1 MILSINK
8 QRKQIMMKKIL
19 ILAMTVIL
27 SAGAFA
33 QREVTKFLG
42 IPVDGTK
49 QSMIQKLK
57 AKGFTYD
64 QQTDYLYG
72 EFNGEKVR
80 ISVQTQGNKVWR
92 IAVTD
97 EIGRN
102 ENQIRIRF
110 NNLVSQFE
118 NNNKYMPYKDSQTL
132 SDNEDISHEISVRDK
147 QYAATFFQYSKDAP
161 EFNDTLTLQKEY
173 RERYAKELKQI
184 EEYVSQ
190 FSEEQ
195 LENPTEEMLENSKK
209 ISDWTTQS
217 IMKIVYDLLN
227 KRIVWFTIGRAYGEY
242 YITMF
247 YENGYNEADGSD
259 L

>member
-27 SAGAFA
+27 SLGAFA

-64 QQTDYLYG
+64 QQKDRLYG
-72 EFNGEKVR
+72 EFNGAEVS
-80 ISVQTQGNKVWR
+80 ISVQTNGNKVWR
-92 IAVTD
+92 IAITD

-110 NNLVSQFE
+110 NNLVNQFE
-118 NNNKYMPYKDSQTL
+118 NNNKYMPYKKDSQTL
-132 SDNEDISHEISVRDK
+132 SDNENIGHEISVNDK
-147 QYAATFFQYSKDAP
+147 QYAAIFYQYSKDAP
-161 EFNDTLTLQKEY
+161 EFSDILTLQKEY
-173 RERYAKELKQI
+173 GERYAKELK
-184 EEYVSQ
+184 EYLSQ
-190 FSEEQ
+190 FTEEQ
-195 LENPTEEMLENSKK
+195 LENPTEEMVENSKK
-209 ISDWTTQS
+209 ILYQS
-217 IMKIVYDLLN
+217 VQSVMTMNDLIS
-227 KRIVWFTIGRAYGEY
+227 KKVVWFTIGGKYGEY

>member
-1 MILSINK
+1 
-8 QRKQIMMKKIL
+8 MMKKIL

-27 SAGAFA
+27 SSGAFA

-57 AKGFTYD
+57 AKGFTYN

-92 IAVTD
+92 LAITD
-97 EIGRN
+97 EIDRN

-118 NNNKYMPYKDSQTL
+118 NNDKYRSLKDSQTL
-132 SDNEDISHEISVRDK
+132 SDNEDIGYEISVHDK
-147 QYAATFFQYSKDAP
+147 QYEAIFYQYFKDAP
-161 EFNDTLTLQKEY
+161 EFTDFLTIQKEY
-173 RERYAKELKQI
+173 KERYAKELKQI
-184 EEYVSQ
+184 EEYLSQ

-195 LENPTEEMLENSKK
+195 LENPTVEMEENSKK
-209 ISDWTTQS
+209 ISDWSAQS
-217 IMKIVYDLLN
+217 AIEMFTDLLYR
-227 KRIVWFTIGRAYGEY
+227 KVVWFTIGEEYGEY

>member
-1 MILSINK
+1 
-8 QRKQIMMKKIL
+8 MMKKIL

-27 SAGAFA
+27 SSGAFA

-64 QQTDYLYG
+64 QQKDRLYG
-72 EFNGEKVR
+72 EFNGAEVS
-80 ISVQTQGNKVWR
+80 ISVQTNGNKVWR
-92 IAVTD
+92 IAITD

-110 NNLVSQFE
+110 NNLVNQFE

-132 SDNEDISHEISVRDK
+132 SDNENIGHEIAVRDK
-147 QYAATFFQYSKDAP
+147 QYAAIFYQYSKDAP
-161 EFNDTLTLQKEY
+161 EFSDILTLQKEY
-173 RERYAKELKQI
+173 GERYAKELKQI
-184 EEYVSQ
+184 EEYLSQ
-190 FSEEQ
+190 FTEEQ
-195 LENPTEEMLENSKK
+195 LENPTEEMMENSKK
-209 ISDWTTQS
+209 ILYQS
-217 IMKIVYDLLN
+217 VQSVMTMNDLIS
-227 KRIVWFTIGRAYGEY
+227 KKVVWFTIGEEYGEY

>member
-1 MILSINK
+1 
-8 QRKQIMMKKIL
+8 MMKKIL

-27 SAGAFA
+27 SSGAFA

-64 QQTDYLYG
+64 QQKDRLYG
-72 EFNGEKVR
+72 EFNGAEVS
-80 ISVQTQGNKVWR
+80 ISVQTNGNKVWR
-92 IAVTD
+92 IAITD

-110 NNLVSQFE
+110 NNLVNQFE

-132 SDNEDISHEISVRDK
+132 SDNENIGHEIAVRDK
-147 QYAATFFQYSKDAP
+147 QYAAIFYQYSKDAP
-161 EFNDTLTLQKEY
+161 EFSDTLTLQKEY
-173 RERYAKELKQI
+173 GERYAKELKQI
-184 EEYVSQ
+184 EEYLSQ
-190 FSEEQ
+190 FTEEQ
-195 LENPTEEMLENSKK
+195 LENPTEEMVENSKK
-209 ISDWTTQS
+209 ILNQS
-217 IMKIVYDLLN
+217 VQSVMKMNDLIS
-227 KRIVWFTIGRAYGEY
+227 KKVVWFTIGGKYGKY
-242 YITMF
+242 YISMF

>member
-1 MILSINK
+1 
-8 QRKQIMMKKIL
+8 MMKKIL

-72 EFNGEKVR
+72 EFNGEEVS

-92 IAVTD
+92 IAITD
-97 EIGRN
+97 EIDRS

-110 NNLVSQFE
+110 NNLVNQFE

-132 SDNEDISHEISVRDK
+132 SDNEDISYEISANDK
-147 QYAATFFQYSKDAP
+147 QYAAIFYQYSKDAP
-161 EFNDTLTLQKEY
+161 EFSDILTLQKEY
-173 RERYAKELKQI
+173 GEKYAKELK
-184 EEYVSQ
+184 EYLSQ
-190 FSEEQ
+190 FTEEQ
-195 LENPTEEMLENSKK
+195 LENPTEEMMENSKK
-209 ISDWTTQS
+209 ILYQS
-217 IMKIVYDLLN
+217 VQSVMTMNDLIS
-227 KRIVWFTIGRAYGEY
+227 KKVVWFTIGGKYGKY
-242 YITMF
+242 YISMF

>member
-1 MILSINK
+1 
-8 QRKQIMMKKIL
+8 MMKKIL

-27 SAGAFA
+27 SSGAFA

-64 QQTDYLYG
+64 QQTDCLYG
-72 EFNGEKVR
+72 EFNGEEVS
-80 ISVQTQGNKVWR
+80 ISVQTNGNKVWR
-92 IAVTD
+92 IAITD
-97 EIGRN
+97 EIDRS

-110 NNLVSQFE
+110 NNLVNQFE
-118 NNNKYMPYKDSQTL
+118 NNNKYMPYKKDSQTL
-132 SDNEDISHEISVRDK
+132 SDNEDISYEISANDK
-147 QYAATFFQYSKDAP
+147 QYAAIFYQYSKDAP
-161 EFNDTLTLQKEY
+161 EFSDTLEY

-184 EEYVSQ
+184 EEYLSQ
-190 FSEEQ
+190 FTEEQ
-195 LENPTEEMLENSKK
+195 LENPTEEMVENSKK
-209 ISDWTTQS
+209 ILNQS
-217 IMKIVYDLLN
+217 VQSVMKMNDLIS
-227 KRIVWFTIGRAYGEY
+227 KKVVWFTIGGKYGKY
-242 YITMF
+242 YISMF

>member
-1 MILSINK
+1 
-8 QRKQIMMKKIL
+8 MKKIL

-72 EFNGEKVR
+72 EFNGEEVS

-92 IAVTD
+92 IAITD
-97 EIGRN
+97 EIDRS

-110 NNLVSQFE
+110 NNLVNQFE
-118 NNNKYMPYKDSQTL
+118 NNNKYMPYKKDSQTL
-132 SDNEDISHEISVRDK
+132 SDNEDISYEISANDK
-147 QYAATFFQYSKDAP
+147 QYAAIFYQYSKDAP
-161 EFNDTLTLQKEY
+161 EFSDILTLQKEY
-173 RERYAKELKQI
+173 GEKYAKELK
-184 EEYVSQ
+184 EYLSQ
-190 FSEEQ
+190 FTEEQ
-195 LENPTEEMLENSKK
+195 LENPTEEMVENSKK
-209 ISDWTTQS
+209 ILNQS
-217 IMKIVYDLLN
+217 VQSVMKMNDLIS
-227 KRIVWFTIGRAYGEY
+227 KKVVWFTIGGKYGKY
-242 YITMF
+242 YISMF

>member
-1 MILSINK
+1 
-8 QRKQIMMKKIL
+8 MMKKIL

-27 SAGAFA
+27 SSGAFA

-64 QQTDYLYG
+64 QQKDRLYG
-72 EFNGEKVR
+72 EFNGAEVS
-80 ISVQTQGNKVWR
+80 ISVQTNGNKVWR
-92 IAVTD
+92 IAITD

-110 NNLVSQFE
+110 NNLVNQFE

-132 SDNEDISHEISVRDK
+132 SDNENIGHEIAVRDK
-147 QYAATFFQYSKDAP
+147 QYAAIFYQYSKDAP
-161 EFNDTLTLQKEY
+161 EFSDILTLQKEY
-173 RERYAKELKQI
+173 GERYAKDLK
-184 EEYVSQ
+184 EYLSQ
-190 FSEEQ
+190 FTEEQ
-195 LENPTEEMLENSKK
+195 LENPTEEMVENSKK
-209 ISDWTTQS
+209 ISDWSAQS
-217 IMKIVYDLLN
+217 AMKMVNDLLS
-227 KRIVWFTIGRAYGEY
+227 KKVVWFTIGGKYGEY

>member
-27 SAGAFA
+27 SSGAFA

-64 QQTDYLYG
+64 QQTDCLYG
-72 EFNGEKVR
+72 EFNGEEVS
-80 ISVQTQGNKVWR
+80 ISVQTNGNKVWR
-92 IAVTD
+92 IAITD
-97 EIGRN
+97 EIDRS

-110 NNLVSQFE
+110 NNLVNQFE
-118 NNNKYMPYKDSQTL
+118 NNNKYMPYKKDSQTL
-132 SDNEDISHEISVRDK
+132 SDNEDISYEISANDK
-147 QYAATFFQYSKDAP
+147 QYAAIFYQYSKDAP
-161 EFNDTLTLQKEY
+161 EFSDILTLQKEY
-173 RERYAKELKQI
+173 GEKYAKELK
-184 EEYVSQ
+184 EYLSQ
-190 FSEEQ
+190 FTEEQ
-195 LENPTEEMLENSKK
+195 LENPTEEMVENSKK
-209 ISDWTTQS
+209 ILNQS
-217 IMKIVYDLLN
+217 VQSVMKMNDLIS
-227 KRIVWFTIGRAYGEY
+227 KKVVWFTIGGKYGKY
-242 YITMF
+242 YISMF

>member
-27 SAGAFA
+27 SSGAFA

-64 QQTDYLYG
+64 QQKDRLYG
-72 EFNGEKVR
+72 EFNGEEVS
-80 ISVQTQGNKVWR
+80 ISVQTNGNKVWR
-92 IAVTD
+92 IAITD

-110 NNLVSQFE
+110 NNLVNQFE

-132 SDNEDISHEISVRDK
+132 SDNENIGHEISVNDK
-147 QYAATFFQYSKDAP
+147 QYAAIFYQYSKDAP
-161 EFNDTLTLQKEY
+161 EFRDTLTLQKEY
-173 RERYAKELKQI
+173 GERYAKELKQI
-184 EEYVSQ
+184 EEYLSQ
-190 FSEEQ
+190 FTEEQ
-195 LENPTEEMLENSKK
+195 LENPTEEMVENSKK
-209 ISDWTTQS
+209 ISDWSAQS
-217 IMKIVYDLLN
+217 AIEMFTDLLYR
-227 KRIVWFTIGRAYGEY
+227 KVVWFTIGEEYGEY

>member
-1 MILSINK
+1 
-8 QRKQIMMKKIL
+8 MMKKIL

-27 SAGAFA
+27 SLGAFA

-64 QQTDYLYG
+64 QQKDRLYG
-72 EFNGEKVR
+72 EFNGEEVS
-80 ISVQTQGNKVWR
+80 ISVQTNGNKVWR
-92 IAVTD
+92 IAITD

-110 NNLVSQFE
+110 NNLVNQFE

-132 SDNEDISHEISVRDK
+132 SDNENIGHEISVNDK
-147 QYAATFFQYSKDAP
+147 QYAAIFYQYSKDAP
-161 EFNDTLTLQKEY
+161 EFSDTLILQKEY
-173 RERYAKELKQI
+173 GERYAKELKQI
-184 EEYVSQ
+184 EEYLSQ
-190 FSEEQ
+190 FTEEQ
-195 LENPTEEMLENSKK
+195 LENPTEEMVENSKK
-209 ISDWTTQS
+209 ISDWSAQS
-217 IMKIVYDLLN
+217 AMKMVYDLLN
-227 KRIVWFTIGRAYGEY
+227 KKVVWFTIGGKYGEY

>member
-1 MILSINK
+1 
-8 QRKQIMMKKIL
+8 MMKKIL

-27 SAGAFA
+27 SSGAFA

-64 QQTDYLYG
+64 QQTDCLYG
-72 EFNGEKVR
+72 EFNGEEVS
-80 ISVQTQGNKVWR
+80 IAVQTNGNKVWR
-92 IAVTD
+92 IVITD
-97 EIGRN
+97 EIDRS

-110 NNLVSQFE
+110 NNLVNQFE

-132 SDNEDISHEISVRDK
+132 SDNENIGHEIAVRDK
-147 QYAATFFQYSKDAP
+147 QYAAIFYQYSKDAP
-161 EFNDTLTLQKEY
+161 EFSDILTLQKEY
-173 RERYAKELKQI
+173 GERYAKELK
-184 EEYVSQ
+184 EYLSQ
-190 FSEEQ
+190 FTEEQ
-195 LENPTEEMLENSKK
+195 LENPTEEMMENSKK
-209 ISDWTTQS
+209 ILYQS
-217 IMKIVYDLLN
+217 VQSVMTMNDLIS
-227 KRIVWFTIGRAYGEY
+227 KKVVWFTIGGAYGKY

>member
-1 MILSINK
+1 
-8 QRKQIMMKKIL
+8 MMKKIL

-64 QQTDYLYG
+64 QQTDCLYG
-72 EFNGEKVR
+72 EFNGEEVS

-92 IAVTD
+92 IAITD
-97 EIGRN
+97 EIDRS

-110 NNLVSQFE
+110 NNLVNQFE
-118 NNNKYMPYKDSQTL
+118 NNNKYMPYKKDSQTL
-132 SDNEDISHEISVRDK
+132 SDNEDISYEISANDK
-147 QYAATFFQYSKDAP
+147 QYAAIFYQYSKDAP
-161 EFNDTLTLQKEY
+161 EFSDTLEY

-184 EEYVSQ
+184 EEYLSQ
-190 FSEEQ
+190 FTEEQ
-195 LENPTEEMLENSKK
+195 LENPTEEMVENSKK
-209 ISDWTTQS
+209 ILNQS
-217 IMKIVYDLLN
+217 VQSVMKMNDLIS
-227 KRIVWFTIGRAYGEY
+227 KKVVWFTIGGKYGKY
-242 YITMF
+242 YISMF

>member
-1 MILSINK
+1 
-8 QRKQIMMKKIL
+8 MMKKIL

-27 SAGAFA
+27 SSGAFA

-64 QQTDYLYG
+64 QQKDRLYG
-72 EFNGEKVR
+72 EFNGAEVS

-92 IAVTD
+92 LAITD
-97 EIGRN
+97 EIDRN

-110 NNLVSQFE
+110 NNLVNQFE
-118 NNNKYMPYKDSQTL
+118 NNNKYMPYKKDSQTL
-132 SDNEDISHEISVRDK
+132 SDNEDISYEISANDK
-147 QYAATFFQYSKDAP
+147 QYAAIFYQYFKDAP
-161 EFNDTLTLQKEY
+161 EFTDFLTIQKEY
-173 RERYAKELKQI
+173 KERYAKELKQI
-184 EEYVSQ
+184 EEYLSQ

-195 LENPTEEMLENSKK
+195 LENPTEEMMENSKK
-209 ISDWTTQS
+209 ILYQS
-217 IMKIVYDLLN
+217 VQSVMTMNDLIS
-227 KRIVWFTIGRAYGEY
+227 KKVVWFTIGRNYGKY
-242 YITMF
+242 YITRF
-247 YENGYNEADGSD
+247 YENNYNKADGSD

>member
-1 MILSINK
+1 
-8 QRKQIMMKKIL
+8 MMKKIL
-19 ILAMTVIL
+19 ILVMTVIL

-72 EFNGEKVR
+72 EFNGEEVS

-92 IAVTD
+92 IAITD
-97 EIGRN
+97 EIGRS

-110 NNLVSQFE
+110 NNLVNQFE

-132 SDNEDISHEISVRDK
+132 SDNEDISLEISANDK
-147 QYAATFFQYSKDAP
+147 QYAAIFYQYSKDAP
-161 EFNDTLTLQKEY
+161 EFSDTLEY

-184 EEYVSQ
+184 EEYLSQ
-190 FSEEQ
+190 FTEEQ
-195 LENPTEEMLENSKK
+195 LENPTEEMEENSKK
-209 ISDWTTQS
+209 ILDWSVQS
-217 IMKIVYDLLN
+217 KIEMITDLLYR
-227 KRIVWFTIGRAYGEY
+227 KVVWFTIGRNYGKY

>member
-1 MILSINK
+1 
-8 QRKQIMMKKIL
+8 MMKKIL

-64 QQTDYLYG
+64 QQKDYLYG

-80 ISVQTQGNKVWR
+80 IYVQTNGNKVWR
-92 IAVTD
+92 LAITD

-102 ENQIRIRF
+102 ENQIRLRF

-118 NNNKYMPYKDSQTL
+118 NNDKYTYLEDSQTL
-132 SDNEDISHEISVRDK
+132 SDNEDISYEISVRDK
-147 QYAATFFQYSKDAP
+147 QYEAIFYQSSKDAT
-161 EFNDTLTLQKEY
+161 EFTNSLLTLQKEY
-173 RERYAKELKQI
+173 KERYAKELKQI
-184 EEYVSQ
+184 EEYLSQ

-195 LENPTEEMLENSKK
+195 LENPTEEMEENSKK
-209 ISDWTTQS
+209 ISDWSAQS
-217 IMKIVYDLLN
+217 KIEMITDLLYR
-227 KRIVWFTIGRAYGEY
+227 KVVWFTIGRNYGKY

-247 YENGYNEADGSD
+247 YENNYNKADGSD

>member
-1 MILSINK
+1 
-8 QRKQIMMKKIL
+8 MMKKIL

-27 SAGAFA
+27 SSGAFA

-64 QQTDYLYG
+64 QQKDRLYG
-72 EFNGEKVR
+72 EFNGEEVS
-80 ISVQTQGNKVWR
+80 IAVQTNGNKVWR
-92 IAVTD
+92 IVITD
-97 EIGRN
+97 EIDRS

-110 NNLVSQFE
+110 NNLVNQFE

-132 SDNEDISHEISVRDK
+132 SDNENIGHEISVRDK
-147 QYAATFFQYSKDAP
+147 QYAAIFYQYSKDAP
-161 EFNDTLTLQKEY
+161 EFSDTLTLQKEY
-173 RERYAKELKQI
+173 GERYAKELKQI
-184 EEYVSQ
+184 EEYLSQ
-190 FSEEQ
+190 FTEEQ
-195 LENPTEEMLENSKK
+195 LENPTEEMMENSKK
-209 ISDWTTQS
+209 ILYQS
-217 IMKIVYDLLN
+217 VQSVMTMNDLIS
-227 KRIVWFTIGRAYGEY
+227 KKVVWFTIGGAYGKY

>member
-1 MILSINK
+1 
-8 QRKQIMMKKIL
+8 MMKKIL

-27 SAGAFA
+27 SLGAFA

-64 QQTDYLYG
+64 QQKDRLYG
-72 EFNGEKVR
+72 EFNGEEVS
-80 ISVQTQGNKVWR
+80 ISVQTNGNKVWR
-92 IAVTD
+92 IAITD

-110 NNLVSQFE
+110 NNLVNQFE

-132 SDNEDISHEISVRDK
+132 SDNENIGHEISVNDK
-147 QYAATFFQYSKDAP
+147 QYAAIFYQYSKDAP
-161 EFNDTLTLQKEY
+161 EFRDTLTLQKEY
-173 RERYAKELKQI
+173 GERYAKELKQI
-184 EEYVSQ
+184 EEYLSQ
-190 FSEEQ
+190 FTEEQ
-195 LENPTEEMLENSKK
+195 LENPTEEMVENSKK
-209 ISDWTTQS
+209 ISDWSAQS
-217 IMKIVYDLLN
+217 AMKMVYDLLN
-227 KRIVWFTIGRAYGEY
+227 KKVVWFTIGGKYGEY

>member
-1 MILSINK
+1 
-8 QRKQIMMKKIL
+8 MMKKIL
-19 ILAMTVIL
+19 ILVMTVIL

-72 EFNGEKVR
+72 EFNGEEVS

-92 IAVTD
+92 IAITD
-97 EIGRN
+97 EIGRS

-110 NNLVSQFE
+110 NNLVNQFE

-132 SDNEDISHEISVRDK
+132 SDNENIGHEISVRDK
-147 QYAATFFQYSKDAP
+147 QYAAIFYQYSKDAP
-161 EFNDTLTLQKEY
+161 EFSDTLEY

-184 EEYVSQ
+184 EEYLSQ
-190 FSEEQ
+190 FTEEQ
-195 LENPTEEMLENSKK
+195 LENPTEEMEENSKK
-209 ISDWTTQS
+209 ILDWSVQS
-217 IMKIVYDLLN
+217 KIEMITDLLYR
-227 KRIVWFTIGRAYGEY
+227 KVVWFTIGEEYGEY

>member
-1 MILSINK
+1 
-8 QRKQIMMKKIL
+8 MMKKIL

-92 IAVTD
+92 LAITD
-97 EIGRN
+97 EIDRN

-118 NNNKYMPYKDSQTL
+118 NNNKYTPLKDSQTL
-132 SDNEDISHEISVRDK
+132 SDNEGISYEISVHDK
-147 QYAATFFQYSKDAP
+147 QYEAIFYQYSKDAP
-161 EFNDTLTLQKEY
+161 EFTDTLTLQKEY

-184 EEYVSQ
+184 EEYLSQ

-195 LENPTEEMLENSKK
+195 LENPTEEMEENSNK
-209 ISDWTTQS
+209 ISNWS
-217 IMKIVYDLLN
+217 NESAIEMIIDLLN
-227 KRIVWFTIGRAYGEY
+227 KRMVWFTIGGGPAKY
-242 YITMF
+242 YITIF
-247 YENGYNEADGSD
+247 YENNYNKADGSD

>member
-1 MILSINK
+1 
-8 QRKQIMMKKIL
+8 MMKKIL

-27 SAGAFA
+27 SSGAFA

-64 QQTDYLYG
+64 QQTDCLYG
-72 EFNGEKVR
+72 EFNGAEVS
-80 ISVQTQGNKVWR
+80 ISVQTNGNKVWR
-92 IAVTD
+92 IAITD

-110 NNLVSQFE
+110 NNLVNQFE

-132 SDNEDISHEISVRDK
+132 SDNENIGHEIAVRDK
-147 QYAATFFQYSKDAP
+147 QYAAIFYQYSKDAP
-161 EFNDTLTLQKEY
+161 EFSDILTLQKEY
-173 RERYAKELKQI
+173 GERYAKELK
-184 EEYVSQ
+184 EYLSQ
-190 FSEEQ
+190 FTEEQ
-195 LENPTEEMLENSKK
+195 LENPTEEMVENSKK
-209 ISDWTTQS
+209 ISNWSAQS
-217 IMKIVYDLLN
+217 AMKMVNDLLS
-227 KRIVWFTIGRAYGEY
+227 KKVVWFTIGGKYGEY

>member
-1 MILSINK
+1 
-8 QRKQIMMKKIL
+8 MMKKIL

-57 AKGFTYD
+57 AKGFTYN

-92 IAVTD
+92 LAITD
-97 EIGRN
+97 EIDRN

-110 NNLVSQFE
+110 NNLVNQFE

-132 SDNEDISHEISVRDK
+132 SDNENIGHEIAVRDK
-147 QYAATFFQYSKDAP
+147 QYAAIFYQYSKDAP
-161 EFNDTLTLQKEY
+161 EFSDILTLQKEY
-173 RERYAKELKQI
+173 GERYAKELK
-184 EEYVSQ
+184 EYLSQ
-190 FSEEQ
+190 FTEEQ
-195 LENPTEEMLENSKK
+195 LENPTEEMMENSKK
-209 ISDWTTQS
+209 ILYQS
-217 IMKIVYDLLN
+217 VQSVMTMNDLIS
-227 KRIVWFTIGRAYGEY
+227 KKVVWFTIGGKYGEY

>member
-1 MILSINK
+1 
-8 QRKQIMMKKIL
+8 MMKKIL

-64 QQTDYLYG
+64 QQTDCLYG
-72 EFNGEKVR
+72 EFNGEEVS
-80 ISVQTQGNKVWR
+80 ISVQTNGNKVWR
-92 IAVTD
+92 IAITD

-110 NNLVSQFE
+110 NNLVNQFE

-132 SDNEDISHEISVRDK
+132 SDNEDISLEISANDK
-147 QYAATFFQYSKDAP
+147 QYAAIFYQYSKDAP
-161 EFNDTLTLQKEY
+161 EFSDTLTLQKEY
-173 RERYAKELKQI
+173 GERYAKELK
-184 EEYVSQ
+184 EYLSQ
-190 FSEEQ
+190 FTEEQ
-195 LENPTEEMLENSKK
+195 LENPTEEMVENSKK
-209 ISDWTTQS
+209 ILYQS
-217 IMKIVYDLLN
+217 VQSVMTMNDLIS
-227 KRIVWFTIGRAYGEY
+227 KKVVWFTIGGAYGKY

>member
-1 MILSINK
+1 
-8 QRKQIMMKKIL
+8 MKKIL

-57 AKGFTYD
+57 AKGFTYN
-64 QQTDYLYG
+64 QQKDYLYG
-72 EFNGEKVR
+72 EFNGEKVH

-92 IAVTD
+92 LAITD
-97 EIGRN
+97 EISRN
-102 ENQIRIRF
+102 ENQIKLRF

-118 NNNKYMPYKDSQTL
+118 NNNKYTPLKDSQTL
-132 SDNEDISHEISVRDK
+132 SDNENISHEISVRDK
-147 QYAATFFQYSKDAP
+147 QYAAIFYQYSKDAP
-161 EFNDTLTLQKEY
+161 EFTDTLTLQKEY
-173 RERYAKELKQI
+173 KERYAKELKQI

-195 LENPTEEMLENSKK
+195 LDNPTEELLENSKK

-217 IMKIVYDLLN
+217 VIEMVNDLLN
-227 KRIVWFTIGRAYGEY
+227 KRVVWFTIGGVYGEY

-247 YENGYNEADGSD
+247 HENGYNEADGSD

>member
-1 MILSINK
+1 
-8 QRKQIMMKKIL
+8 MKKIL

-27 SAGAFA
+27 SSGAFA

-64 QQTDYLYG
+64 QQTDRLYG
-72 EFNGEKVR
+72 EFNGEEVS
-80 ISVQTQGNKVWR
+80 ISVQTNGNKVWR
-92 IAVTD
+92 IAITD
-97 EIGRN
+97 EIDRS

-110 NNLVSQFE
+110 NNLVNQFE
-118 NNNKYMPYKDSQTL
+118 NNNKYMPYKKDSQTL
-132 SDNEDISHEISVRDK
+132 SDNEDISYEISANDK
-147 QYAATFFQYSKDAP
+147 QYAAIFYQYSKDAP
-161 EFNDTLTLQKEY
+161 EFSDILTLQKEY
-173 RERYAKELKQI
+173 GEKYAKELK
-184 EEYVSQ
+184 EYLSQ
-190 FSEEQ
+190 FTEEQ
-195 LENPTEEMLENSKK
+195 LENPTEEMVENSKK
-209 ISDWTTQS
+209 ILNQS
-217 IMKIVYDLLN
+217 VQSVMKMNDLIS
-227 KRIVWFTIGRAYGEY
+227 KKVVWFTIGGAYGKY

>member
-1 MILSINK
+1 
-8 QRKQIMMKKIL
+8 MMKKIL

-27 SAGAFA
+27 SLGAFA

-64 QQTDYLYG
+64 QQKDRLYG
-72 EFNGEKVR
+72 EFNGEEVS
-80 ISVQTQGNKVWR
+80 ISVQTNGNKVWR
-92 IAVTD
+92 IAITD

-110 NNLVSQFE
+110 NNLVNQFE

-132 SDNEDISHEISVRDK
+132 SDNENIGHEISVNDK
-147 QYAATFFQYSKDAP
+147 QYAAIFYQYSKDAP
-161 EFNDTLTLQKEY
+161 EFSDILTLQKEY
-173 RERYAKELKQI
+173 GERYAKELK
-184 EEYVSQ
+184 EYLSQ
-190 FSEEQ
+190 FTEEQ
-195 LENPTEEMLENSKK
+195 LENPTEEMVENSKK
-209 ISDWTTQS
+209 ILNQS
-217 IMKIVYDLLN
+217 VQSVMKMNDLIS
-227 KRIVWFTIGRAYGEY
+227 KKVVWFTIGGAYGKY

>member
-1 MILSINK
+1 
-8 QRKQIMMKKIL
+8 MMKKIL

-27 SAGAFA
+27 SSGAFA

-64 QQTDYLYG
+64 QQTDCLYG
-72 EFNGEKVR
+72 EFNGEEVS
-80 ISVQTQGNKVWR
+80 IAVQTNGNKVWR
-92 IAVTD
+92 IVITD
-97 EIGRN
+97 EIDRS

-110 NNLVSQFE
+110 NNLVNQFE

-132 SDNEDISHEISVRDK
+132 SDNENIGHEIAVRDK
-147 QYAATFFQYSKDAP
+147 QYAAIFYQYSKDAP
-161 EFNDTLTLQKEY
+161 EFSDILTLQKEY
-173 RERYAKELKQI
+173 GERYAKELKQI
-184 EEYVSQ
+184 EEYLSQ
-190 FSEEQ
+190 FTEEQ
-195 LENPTEEMLENSKK
+195 LENPTEEMVENSKK
-209 ISDWTTQS
+209 ILNQS
-217 IMKIVYDLLN
+217 VQSVMKMNDLIS
-227 KRIVWFTIGRAYGEY
+227 KKVVWFTIGGKYGKY
-242 YITMF
+242 YISMF

>member
-1 MILSINK
+1 
-8 QRKQIMMKKIL
+8 MMKKIL

-72 EFNGEKVR
+72 EFNGEEVS
-80 ISVQTQGNKVWR
+80 ISVQTNGNKVWR
-92 IAVTD
+92 IAITD

-110 NNLVSQFE
+110 NNLVNQFE

-132 SDNEDISHEISVRDK
+132 SDNEDISLEISANDK
-147 QYAATFFQYSKDAP
+147 QYAAIFYQYSKDAP
-161 EFNDTLTLQKEY
+161 EFSDTLTLQKEY
-173 RERYAKELKQI
+173 GERYAKELK
-184 EEYVSQ
+184 EYLSQ
-190 FSEEQ
+190 FTEEQ
-195 LENPTEEMLENSKK
+195 LENPTEEMVENSKK
-209 ISDWTTQS
+209 ILYQS
-217 IMKIVYDLLN
+217 VQSVMTMNDLIS
-227 KRIVWFTIGRAYGEY
+227 KKVVWFTIGGAYGKY

>member
-1 MILSINK
+1 
-8 QRKQIMMKKIL
+8 MMKKIL
-19 ILAMTVIL
+19 ILVMTVIL

-72 EFNGEKVR
+72 EFNGEEVS

-92 IAVTD
+92 IAITD
-97 EIGRN
+97 EIGRS

-110 NNLVSQFE
+110 NNLVNQFE

-132 SDNEDISHEISVRDK
+132 SDNEDISLEISANDK
-147 QYAATFFQYSKDAP
+147 QYAAIFYQYSKDAP
-161 EFNDTLTLQKEY
+161 EFSDTLEY

-184 EEYVSQ
+184 EEYLSQ
-190 FSEEQ
+190 FTEEQ
-195 LENPTEEMLENSKK
+195 LENPTEEMEENSKK
-209 ISDWTTQS
+209 ILDWSVQS
-217 IMKIVYDLLN
+217 KIEMITDLLYR
-227 KRIVWFTIGRAYGEY
+227 KVVWFTIGEEYGEY

>member
-1 MILSINK
+1 
-8 QRKQIMMKKIL
+8 MMKKIL

-27 SAGAFA
+27 SSGAFA

-64 QQTDYLYG
+64 QQKDRLYG
-72 EFNGEKVR
+72 EFNGAEVS
-80 ISVQTQGNKVWR
+80 ISVQTNGNKVWR
-92 IAVTD
+92 IAITD

-110 NNLVSQFE
+110 NNLVNQFE

-132 SDNEDISHEISVRDK
+132 SDNEDISLEISANDK
-147 QYAATFFQYSKDAP
+147 QYAAIFYQYSKDAP
-161 EFNDTLTLQKEY
+161 EFSDILTLQKEY
-173 RERYAKELKQI
+173 GERYAKELK
-184 EEYVSQ
+184 EYLSQ
-190 FSEEQ
+190 FTEEQ
-195 LENPTEEMLENSKK
+195 LENPTEEMMENSKK
-209 ISDWTTQS
+209 ILYQS
-217 IMKIVYDLLN
+217 VQSVMTMNDLIS
-227 KRIVWFTIGRAYGEY
+227 KKVVWFTIGGAYGKY

>member
-1 MILSINK
+1 
-8 QRKQIMMKKIL
+8 MMKKIL

-27 SAGAFA
+27 SLGAFA

-64 QQTDYLYG
+64 QQKDRLYG
-72 EFNGEKVR
+72 EFNGEEVS
-80 ISVQTQGNKVWR
+80 ISVQTNGNKVWR
-92 IAVTD
+92 IAITD

-110 NNLVSQFE
+110 NNLVNQFE

-132 SDNEDISHEISVRDK
+132 SDNENIGHEISVNDK
-147 QYAATFFQYSKDAP
+147 QYAAIFYQYSKDAP
-161 EFNDTLTLQKEY
+161 EFSDILTLQKEY
-173 RERYAKELKQI
+173 GEKYAKELK
-184 EEYVSQ
+184 EYLSQ
-190 FSEEQ
+190 FTEEQ
-195 LENPTEEMLENSKK
+195 LENPTEEMVENSKK
-209 ISDWTTQS
+209 ISDWSAQS
-217 IMKIVYDLLN
+217 AMKMVYDLLN
-227 KRIVWFTIGRAYGEY
+227 KKVVWFTIGGKYGEY

>member
-1 MILSINK
+1 
-8 QRKQIMMKKIL
+8 MMKKIL

-27 SAGAFA
+27 SSGAFA

-64 QQTDYLYG
+64 QQTACLYG
-72 EFNGEKVR
+72 EFNGEEVS
-80 ISVQTQGNKVWR
+80 ISVQTNGNKVWR
-92 IAVTD
+92 IAITD
-97 EIGRN
+97 EIDRS

-110 NNLVSQFE
+110 NNLVNQFE
-118 NNNKYMPYKDSQTL
+118 NNNKYMPYKKDSQTL
-132 SDNEDISHEISVRDK
+132 SDNEDISYEISANDK
-147 QYAATFFQYSKDAP
+147 QYAAIFYQYSKDAP
-161 EFNDTLTLQKEY
+161 EFSDILTLQKEY
-173 RERYAKELKQI
+173 GERYAKELK
-184 EEYVSQ
+184 EYLSQ
-190 FSEEQ
+190 FTEEQ
-195 LENPTEEMLENSKK
+195 LENPTEEMVENSKK
-209 ISDWTTQS
+209 ILNQS
-217 IMKIVYDLLN
+217 VQSVMKMNDLIS
-227 KRIVWFTIGRAYGEY
+227 KKVVWFTIGGAYGKY

>member
-27 SAGAFA
+27 SSEAFA

-64 QQTDYLYG
+64 QQTDCLYG
-72 EFNGEKVR
+72 EFNGEEVS
-80 ISVQTQGNKVWR
+80 IAVQTNGNKVWR
-92 IAVTD
+92 IVITD
-97 EIGRN
+97 EIDRS

-110 NNLVSQFE
+110 NNLVNQFE

-132 SDNEDISHEISVRDK
+132 SDNENIGHEIAVRDK
-147 QYAATFFQYSKDAP
+147 QYAAIFYQYSKDAP
-161 EFNDTLTLQKEY
+161 EFSDTLTLQKEY
-173 RERYAKELKQI
+173 GERYAKELKQI
-184 EEYVSQ
+184 EEYLSQ
-190 FSEEQ
+190 FTEEQ
-195 LENPTEEMLENSKK
+195 LENPTEEMVENSKK
-209 ISDWTTQS
+209 ILNQS
-217 IMKIVYDLLN
+217 VQSVMKMNDLIS
-227 KRIVWFTIGRAYGEY
+227 KKVVWFTIGGKYGKY
-242 YITMF
+242 YISMF

>member
-1 MILSINK
+1 
-8 QRKQIMMKKIL
+8 MMKKIL

-49 QSMIQKLK
+49 QSMIQTLK

-64 QQTDYLYG
+64 QQKDRLYG
-72 EFNGEKVR
+72 EFNGEEVS
-80 ISVQTQGNKVWR
+80 IAVQTNGNKVWR
-92 IAVTD
+92 IVITD
-97 EIGRN
+97 EINRS

-110 NNLVSQFE
+110 NNLVNQFE
-118 NNNKYMPYKDSQTL
+118 NNNKYMPYKKDSQTL
-132 SDNEDISHEISVRDK
+132 SDNEDISYEISANDK
-147 QYAATFFQYSKDAP
+147 QYAAIFYQYSKDAP
-161 EFNDTLTLQKEY
+161 EFSDILTLQKEY
-173 RERYAKELKQI
+173 GERYAKELK
-184 EEYVSQ
+184 EYLSQ
-190 FSEEQ
+190 FTEEQ
-195 LENPTEEMLENSKK
+195 LENPTEEMMENSKK
-209 ISDWTTQS
+209 ILYQS
-217 IMKIVYDLLN
+217 VQSVMTMNDLIS
-227 KRIVWFTIGRAYGEY
+227 KKVVWFTIGGAYGKY